1 MQGRRQP
8 VLQGAPVFYFGQ
20 VGTKMTLEEITAFL
34 EKNYP
39 GQKIKY
45 LGHGSD
51 SAAFR
56 VGAHVFRFTSKGISI
71 YTREADICNFL
82 RKYIT
87 VQIPD
92 IKIVQRDGF
101 QYAMHEM
108 LTGENWSW
116 HRFQFSPRRQRNL
129 ARSVAGFLAELHSVD
144 VDAMA
149 RSVPEVR
156 NTMPYIDFDLVQEY
170 LRPYMS
176 ARSLARF
183 RKFYE
188 NVINAPVAKS
198 DMVPVHMGV
207 KGANSVVYP
216 DGRLKG
222 VFDFGNCGIYER
234 GRDLVLFS
242 LSRNPR
248 LYRQVL
254 REYQAKTGVHIDR
267 RRIRELALVEF
278 LWAKR
283 WYVDGTF
290 VPLKAHFLRR
300 NVGLVLMYFWHM
312 PEFMKPFVRLM
323 INIRSRRAQ

>member
-1 MQGRRQP
+1 MLR
-8 VLQGAPVFYFGQ
+8 VAPIFIYVKWGN
-20 VGTKMTLEEITAFL
+20 VMTLEEVTAFL

-56 VGAHVFRFTSKGISI
+56 VGTRVFRFTTKGISI
-71 YTREADICNFL
+71 YTREADVCNFL

-101 QYAMHEM
+101 QYAVHEM
-108 LTGENWSW
+108 LTGKRWSW
-116 HRFQFSPRRQRNL
+116 HTFQFSPRRQRNL
-129 ARSVAGFLAELHSVD
+129 AKTAAGFLAELHSAD
-144 VDAMA
+144 VDALA
-149 RSVPEVR
+149 RVVPDVR
-156 NTMPYIDFDLVQEY
+156 NTMPYIKFDLVEKY

-176 ARSLARF
+176 ARQLKRF
-183 RKFYE
+183 RQFYE
-188 NVINAPVAKS
+188 GVVNAPVAQS
-198 DMVPVHMGV
+198 DMVPVHMGL

-234 GRDLVLFS
+234 WRDLVLFS
-242 LSRNPR
+242 LSRNAR
-248 LYRQVL
+248 LYKQVL
-254 REYQAKTGVHIDR
+254 REYQARTGLRPDR
-267 RRIRELALVEF
+267 RRIRELALIEF

-283 WYVDGTF
+283 WYVGDTLI
-290 VPLKAHFLRR
+290 PLKPHAVRR
-300 NVGLVLMYFWHM
+300 NVGLVLMYFWHV
-312 PEFMKPFVRLM
+312 PEFMKPIVRLM
-323 INIRSRRAQ
+323 INIRERIMR